1 MVMTLILVPF
11 VKCRIFTVQISGIN
25 QHRINPV
32 TVKKIGAGDSQ
43 IVTAVSILRGVGLEQ
58 RQHVHLA
65 RKSLVEAVNAD
76 QIPDLYGSHVP
87 CLQATMHGLPVATRP
102 KIKMVQLQ
110 FTPFAS
116 DDTYHWQNHDVT
128 TISPTGQLSVSTGH
142 KVVFVIEAAFFTIRL
157 AS

>member
-1 MVMTLILVPF
+1 MGTGL
-11 VKCRIFTVQISGIN
+11 RA
-25 QHRINPV
+25 NPV
-32 TVKKIGAGDSQ
+32 RGKKLAQVIAKLLPLQ
-43 IVTAVSILRGVGLEQ
+43 LLRGVGLEQ

-116 DDTYHWQNHDVT
+116 DDTYHWQT
-128 TISPTGQLSVSTGH
+128 TMLLHFPDRSV
-142 KVVFVIEAAFFTIRL
+142 R
-157 AS
+157 

>member
-1 MVMTLILVPF
+1 MIDTTYRRSSSLY
-11 VKCRIFTVQISGIN
+11 CHQTTDRIGTEASA
-25 QHRINPV
+25 NPV
-32 TVKKIGAGDSQ
+32 RGKKLAQVIAKLLPLQ
-43 IVTAVSILRGVGLEQ
+43 LLRGVGLEQ

-76 QIPDLYGSHVP
+76 QIPDLYGSRVP

-116 DDTYHWQNHDVT
+116 DVSLANHDVT
-128 TISPTGQLSVSTGH
+128 TFPRQVSSVSTAI
-142 KVVFVIEAAFFTIRL
+142 KVVFVIEAAFHNSIGIIGCN
-157 AS
+157 

>member
-1 MVMTLILVPF
+1 MSTAQMNLLISTN
-11 VKCRIFTVQISGIN
+11 RIGTGL
-25 QHRINPV
+25 RANPV
-32 TVKKIGAGDSQ
+32 RGKKLAQVIAKLLPLQ
-43 IVTAVSILRGVGLEQ
+43 LLRGVGLEQ

-76 QIPDLYGSHVP
+76 QIPDLYGSRVP

-116 DDTYHWQNHDVT
+116 DDTCHWQT
-128 TISPTGQLSVSTGH
+128 TM
-142 KVVFVIEAAFFTIRL
+142 
-157 AS
+157 

>member
-1 MVMTLILVPF
+1 AFHLMPST
-11 VKCRIFTVQISGIN
+11 
-25 QHRINPV
+25 HRIGTEASANPV
-32 TVKKIGAGDSQ
+32 RGKKLAQVIAKLLPLQ
-43 IVTAVSILRGVGLEQ
+43 LLRGVGLEQ

-116 DDTYHWQNHDVT
+116 DDTYHWQT
-128 TISPTGQLSVSTGH
+128 TM
-142 KVVFVIEAAFFTIRL
+142 
-157 AS
+157 

>member
-1 MVMTLILVPF
+1 TNESDGSFLMRLARQYGAIAS
-11 VKCRIFTVQISGIN
+11 VKNGNLLFIRQGQGKSASGKPL
-25 QHRINPV
+25 PV
-32 TVKKIGAGDSQ
+32 ITITRKDGDTCGKKLAQVIAKLLPLQ
-43 IVTAVSILRGVGLEQ
+43 LLRGVGLEQ

-116 DDTYHWQNHDVT
+116 DDTYHWQT
-128 TISPTGQLSVSTGH
+128 TM
-142 KVVFVIEAAFFTIRL
+142 
-157 AS
+157 